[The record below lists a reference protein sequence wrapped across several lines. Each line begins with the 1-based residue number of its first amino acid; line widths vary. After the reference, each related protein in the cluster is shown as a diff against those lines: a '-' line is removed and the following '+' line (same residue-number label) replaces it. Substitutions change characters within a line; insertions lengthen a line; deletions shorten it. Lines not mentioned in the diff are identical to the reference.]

1 MPISQSIQL
10 CEIALCGKTQ
20 DIRYILHQTINNVNK
35 KSVILLFENF
45 DMCNFGILLSL
56 YTDLRIGEVCA
67 LKWEDVL
74 FDERVLYIHQT
85 MQRLQITNSSTSKTE
100 ITVSSPKSECSMRK
114 IPIPDK
120 LYDFMVQ
127 YRQSDMAFF
136 FDRLERQIY

>member
-1 MPISQSIQL
+1 
-10 CEIALCGKTQ
+10 
-20 DIRYILHQTINNVNK
+20 
-35 KSVILLFENF
+35 
-45 DMCNFGILLSL
+45 MCNFGILLSL